1 MAGIIEEL
9 WYGNIAPMDKFGISD
24 VKMRRIENLMTN
36 NAENIMKVLSESQKT
51 MVEEYEKNINRYAAV
66 CSAQAFCDGF
76 RLGAKLIS
84 EALGDV

>member
-9 WYGNIAPMDKFGISD
+9 WYGNIDPMDKFGISN
-24 VKMRRIENLMTN
+24 VKMRHIENLMTN

-51 MVEEYEKNINRYAAV
+51 MVEEYEENINRYVAV